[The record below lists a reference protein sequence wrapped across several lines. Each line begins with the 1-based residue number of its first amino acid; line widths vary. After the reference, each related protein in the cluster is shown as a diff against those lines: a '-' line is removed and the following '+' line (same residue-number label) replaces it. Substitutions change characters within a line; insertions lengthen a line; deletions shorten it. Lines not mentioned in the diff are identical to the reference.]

1 MALNRVMLIG
11 NAGKDPEIRFLE
23 TPERPKVA
31 QFTLATTE
39 RYKAKDGSLQEL
51 TEWHNIVAWRGMAD
65 IVEKYVRKGSQ
76 VFIEGKLR
84 TRSWEVNGQKFYRTE
99 VMMERIQLLGGR
111 QETAQG
117 AQPAAGYAQA
127 GRPQQAQ
134 PRPQQPAGTG
144 SLFCPQQPQDMTA
157 AQGMSYVQPTDDLP
171 F

>member
-1 MALNRVMLIG
+1 MLIG

-51 TEWHNIVAWRGMAD
+51 TEWHNIVAWRGMAN

-76 VFIEGKLR
+76 IFIEGKLR

-117 AQPAAGYAQA
+117 VPQNARPTAGSQRQMQPQQQPAA
-127 GRPQQAQ
+127 
-134 PRPQQPAGTG
+134 TG
-144 SLFCPQQPQDMTA
+144 SLFCPQQPQDMPA
-157 AQGMSYVQPTDDLP
+157 VQGMSYGQPTDDLS